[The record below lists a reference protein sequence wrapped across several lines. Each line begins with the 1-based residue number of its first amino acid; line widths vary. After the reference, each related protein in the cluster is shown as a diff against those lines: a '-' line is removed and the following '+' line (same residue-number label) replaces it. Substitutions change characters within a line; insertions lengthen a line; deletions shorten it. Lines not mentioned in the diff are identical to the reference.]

1 LQQVITRA
9 HWHSRVWRMAFPIM
23 LSNLTLPI
31 VGAVDTAM
39 AGHLPGPEYLGG
51 VAVAVLIF
59 SFAFMNFNFMRLST
73 TGYIAQALGRGDRGE
88 LKAVILRAGILAFA
102 IALPLMA
109 LQGPIL
115 WIALEL
121 ISASPEV
128 SAQAAAYFNVRIW
141 AAPAVMG
148 NFIVL
153 GVLIGM
159 QKAGWALGVQVVIAG
174 TNVVLDLLFVLEFG
188 WEVPGLAGA
197 TVLAEYAGLIVGVVV
212 LMIVVPGARTT
223 WPLAAATRLTAYLPL
238 LALNRDLLIRTL
250 VLSLAFA
257 VFVSLSARTGDVTL
271 AANEVLMMF
280 LTFASFALDGFANA
294 CEAIVGEAYGKRD
307 RRSMQNAVAVS
318 TVWAGLTASVFCL
331 VFAVF
336 GDGII
341 NLMTDVEEVRA
352 TARTYLPYAV
362 LMPLAGVWSFQLDG
376 IFIGTTRGRDL
387 RNAMLISTVI
397 YLPTSYLLWLAMGN
411 HGLWIALFVLFILR
425 ALTLWARYPRLIR
438 EAQTEA
444 TSV

>member
-1 LQQVITRA
+1 MQQELTRA
-9 HWHSRVWRMAFPIM
+9 HWHGRVWRMAFPIM

-51 VAVAVLIF
+51 VGVAVMIF
-59 SFAFMNFNFMRLST
+59 SFVFWTFGFLRLST
-73 TGYIAQALGRGDRGE
+73 TGYIAQALGRGDHGE
-88 LKAVILRAGILAFA
+88 LKAVILRAAILAFA
-102 IALPLMA
+102 IALPLMI
-109 LQGPIL
+109 LQGPVL
-115 WIALEL
+115 WLALDL
-121 ISASPEV
+121 VSASPEV
-128 SAQAAAYFNVRIW
+128 STQAAAYFEVRIW

-159 QKAGWALGVQVVIAG
+159 QKAGWALAVQFVIAA
-174 TNVVLDLLFVLEFG
+174 TNVALDLLFVLEFG
-188 WEVPGLAGA
+188 WDVPGLAAA
-197 TVLAEYAGLIVGVVV
+197 TVLSEYAGLAAGVAVLLVVV
-212 LMIVVPGARTT
+212 PQARLS
-223 WPLAAATRLTAYLPL
+223 WPLAAALKLAAYRPL
-238 LALNRDLLIRTL
+238 LALNRDLLIRTM

-257 VFVSLSARTGDVTL
+257 VFISLSARISDVTL

-294 CEAIVGEAYGKRD
+294 CEAIVGEAYGKRN

-362 LMPLAGVWSFQLDG
+362 LMPLFGVWSFQLDG

-397 YLPTSYLLWLAMGN
+397 YLPATYLLWLGLGN
-411 HGLWIALFVLFILR
+411 HGLWIALIVLFILR
-425 ALTLWARYPRLIR
+425 ALTLWVRYPHLIR
-438 EAQTEA
+438 ETEA
-444 TSV
+444 VTD

>member
-1 LQQVITRA
+1 
-9 HWHSRVWRMAFPIM
+9 
-23 LSNLTLPI
+23 
-31 VGAVDTAM
+31 
-39 AGHLPGPEYLGG
+39 
-51 VAVAVLIF
+51 
-59 SFAFMNFNFMRLST
+59 
-73 TGYIAQALGRGDRGE
+73 
-88 LKAVILRAGILAFA
+88 
-102 IALPLMA
+102 
-109 LQGPIL
+109 
-115 WIALEL
+115 
-121 ISASPEV
+121 
-128 SAQAAAYFNVRIW
+128 
-141 AAPAVMG
+141 
-148 NFIVL
+148 
-153 GVLIGM
+153 
-159 QKAGWALGVQVVIAG
+159 
-174 TNVVLDLLFVLEFG
+174 
-188 WEVPGLAGA
+188 
-197 TVLAEYAGLIVGVVV
+197 
-212 LMIVVPGARTT
+212 
-223 WPLAAATRLTAYLPL
+223 
-238 LALNRDLLIRTL
+238 
-250 VLSLAFA
+250 
-257 VFVSLSARTGDVTL
+257 VTL